1 MEEPVSTK
9 DQAYY
14 GWQHERV
21 NFLFGMSGRR
31 TALIALAV
39 LIAVQPVSASR
50 LSDAIVDWPLAALLI
65 ALAYVRVAGRTVDE
79 WMVAA
84 VSFQLLK
91 TRGRNRFHSGAFAPA
106 GTDPADLAPM
116 DLPGVLAPIRIM
128 SAETGTGGTMA
139 VIYHPHERTY
149 TAVARIRFAGIGLA
163 DSGRRDAQ
171 VTGWGRLLAGL
182 CVEGHPIIRVQAI
195 QRSQPEDGTALTS
208 WHIDHLAADAP
219 PQAAAVTA
227 ELLATAVPASVRREE
242 WLAFTMDERRAAAA
256 IRASGGG
263 EAGACAVLARHVRA
277 MASSV
282 SDAEL
287 EVSGWLTPR
296 ELAEVLRTAFD
307 PESGPPLGRRRS
319 AQESAIAAGRRN
331 GGLAPGVDPRL
342 AGPVEAETSWGSY
355 RHDSGISVSYL
366 IYDWPRGEV
375 YATALFPMLGDGS
388 SRRAVSLYLQPLSPR
403 EAERRV
409 LAERTQRDVAI
420 RMRQRTGQIVPE
432 HEKTAQ
438 RRADEQDAE
447 RAAGH
452 GLIRFSGYVTVTVTD
467 GGDLAD
473 AVAALEADAAAARI
487 EIRRMWG
494 AQDVGFAL
502 AALPAG
508 LGLPRRRW

>member
-1 MEEPVSTK
+1 VSAR

-31 TALIALAV
+31 TVLVALAV
-39 LIAVQPVSASR
+39 LIAVQPVSAAR
-50 LSDAIVDWPLAALLI
+50 PADAFIAWPVAAVLLT
-65 ALAYVRVAGRTVDE
+65 LAYLRVAGRTVDE

-91 TRGRNRFHSGAFAPA
+91 ARGQNRFHSGAFAPPA
-106 GTDPADLAPM
+106 VGDPAGPAPM
-116 DLPGVLAPIRIM
+116 DLPGVLAPVRILA
-128 SAETGTGGTMA
+128 AETGTGGTMA
-139 VIYHPHERTY
+139 VLYHPYERTY

-163 DSGRRDAQ
+163 DYSRRDAQ

-195 QRSQPEDGTALTS
+195 QRSLPEDGVPLRS
-208 WHIDHLAADAP
+208 WHESHLVPSAP
-219 PQAAAVTA
+219 SQAAAVTA
-227 ELLATAVPASVRREE
+227 ELLASAVPASVRREE
-242 WLAFTMDERRAAAA
+242 WLAFTMDERRAGSA
-256 IRASGGG
+256 IRAAGGG
-263 EAGACAVLARHVRA
+263 EAGASAVLARHVRA
-277 MASSV
+277 LTGAV

-296 ELAEVLRTAFD
+296 EIAEVIRTAFD
-307 PESGPPLGRRRS
+307 PESGQALERRRLVR
-319 AQESAIAAGRRN
+319 ELAAADGPGRA
-331 GGLAPGVDPRL
+331 GLAAGVDPGL
-342 AGPVEAETSWGSY
+342 AGPVEAQASWGSY
-355 RHDSGISVSYL
+355 RHDSAVSVSYL

-375 YATALFPMLGDGS
+375 YATALFPLLGDGT

-420 RMRQRTGQIVPE
+420 RMRQRTGQLVPE
-432 HEKTAQ
+432 HEKAAQ

-452 GLIRFSGYVTVTVTD
+452 GLVRFAGYVSVTVTA
-467 GGDLAD
+467 GADLAD
-473 AVAALEADAAAARI
+473 AMAGLEADAAAARI
-487 EIRRMWG
+487 EIRRMFG

>member
-1 MEEPVSTK
+1 VSTR
-9 DQAYY
+9 DQAYH

-31 TALIALAV
+31 TVLVALAV
-39 LIAVQPVSASR
+39 LMAVQPVAAAR
-50 LSDAIVDWPLAALLI
+50 LSNAIVDWPVAAVLLS
-65 ALAYVRVAGRTVDE
+65 LAYVRVAGRTVDE
-79 WMVAA
+79 WMVAV

-91 TRGRNRFHSGAFAPA
+91 ARGRNRFHSGAFAPPA
-106 GTDPADLAPM
+106 SADPAGPAPM
-116 DLPGVLAPIRIM
+116 DLPGVLAPIRIL

-139 VIYHPHERTY
+139 VLYHPHDRTY
-149 TAVARIRFAGIGLA
+149 TAVARIRFQGIGLA

-195 QRSQPEDGTALTS
+195 QRSLPEDGVALRS
-208 WHIDHLAADAP
+208 WHQDHLAADAP
-219 PQAAAVTA
+219 EQAAAVTA
-227 ELLATAVPASVRREE
+227 ELLASAVPASVRREE
-242 WLAFTMDERRAAAA
+242 WLAFTMDERRAATA
-256 IRASGGG
+256 IRDAGGG
-263 EAGACAVLARHVRA
+263 EAGASAVLARHVRA
-277 MASSV
+277 LAGAV
-282 SDAEL
+282 GDAEL
-287 EVSGWLTPR
+287 EVTGWLTPR
-296 ELAEVLRTAFD
+296 ELAEVIRTAFD
-307 PESGPPLGRRRS
+307 PESGQPLARRRY
-319 AQESAIAAGRRN
+319 AEESAAAAGRPHA
-331 GGLAPGVDPRL
+331 GLAAGVDPRL
-342 AGPVEAETSWGSY
+342 AGPVNAEASWGSY
-355 RHDSGISVSYL
+355 RHDSAVSVSYL

-375 YATALFPMLGDGS
+375 YATALFPLLGDGT

-432 HEKTAQ
+432 HEKAAQ

-452 GLIRFSGYVTVTVTD
+452 GLVRFSGYVSVTVTD
-467 GGDLAD
+467 GKDLAD
-473 AVAALEADAAAARI
+473 AVAALEADAASARI
-487 EIRRMWG
+487 EIRRLWG

>member
-1 MEEPVSTK
+1 VSGK

-31 TALIALAV
+31 TALVAVAV
-39 LIAVQPVSASR
+39 LVAVQPVSAAR
-50 LSDAIVDWPLAALLI
+50 LSDAIVAWPVAAALL

-91 TRGRNRFHSGAFAPA
+91 ARKRNRFHSGAFALPLTADPA
-106 GTDPADLAPM
+106 GPAPM
-116 DLPGVLAPIRIM
+116 DLPGVLAPVRIL
-128 SAETGTGGTMA
+128 SAETGAGGTMA

-149 TAVARIRFAGIGLA
+149 TAVARIRFAGLGLA

-182 CVEGHPIIRVQAI
+182 CLEGHPIIRVQAI
-195 QRSQPEDGTALTS
+195 QRSRPEDGAALGS
-208 WHIDHLAADAP
+208 WHEDHLAADAP
-219 PQAAAVTA
+219 AQAAAVTA
-227 ELLATAVPASVRREE
+227 ELLTSAVPASVCREE
-242 WLAFTMDERRAAAA
+242 WLAFTMDERRAGPA
-256 IRASGGG
+256 IRAAGGG
-263 EAGACAVLARHVRA
+263 EAGASAVLVRHVRA
-277 MASSV
+277 LASAV

-287 EVSGWLTPR
+287 EVAGWLTPR
-296 ELAEVLRTAFD
+296 ELAEVIRTAFD
-307 PESGPPLGRRRS
+307 PESGAPLARRRC
-319 AQESAIAAGRRN
+319 AQESAVAAGRAHS
-331 GGLAPGVDPRL
+331 GLAAGVDPRL
-342 AGPVEAETSWGSY
+342 AGPTDAEVSWGSY
-355 RHDSGISVSYL
+355 RHDSGLSVSYL

-375 YATALFPMLGDGS
+375 YSTALFPLLGDGT

-409 LAERTQRDVAI
+409 MAERTQRDVAI
-420 RMRQRTGQIVPE
+420 RLRQRTGQLVPE
-432 HEKTAQ
+432 HEKAAQ
-438 RRADEQDAE
+438 RRVDEQDAE

-452 GLIRFSGYVTVTVTD
+452 GLVRFSGYVSVTVTD
-467 GGDLAD
+467 AGDLAD
-473 AVAALEADAAAARI
+473 ALAALEADAAAARI
-487 EIRRMWG
+487 EIRRLWG

-502 AALPAG
+502 AAVPAG